1 MNTAIGGFS
10 AWGTGSELDPHGF
23 INPIDNYEIKTII
36 SNQTIEA
43 FEQEQ
48 QIQQEQQEEQQQQ
61 QQDEDHQQLVP
72 LVMLP
77 GADLLNNGINSI
89 DEFRNL
95 DRPTGVCS
103 SDRSDVVYISDSFN
117 FRILSYN
124 TTTKEIIVLAGD
136 PNGQRQ
142 GHIDGNIS
150 DGTLCGGPRKLCC
163 PKNASRFIYF
173 CDAPNNAIRRIDTV
187 DRTVSTIIGMSGTP
201 GFVDGNDFSKIR
213 INHPRGIACN
223 ADGSK
228 LFISDTDNCAI
239 RW

>member
-43 FEQEQ
+43 FKQEQ
-48 QIQQEQQEEQQQQ
+48 QIQQEQQEEQQ

-77 GADLLNNGINSI
+77 GADLVVGSI
-89 DEFRNL
+89 DTDEFRNL

-124 TTTKEIIVLAGD
+124 TTTKEIITTATCTHEL
-136 PNGQRQ
+136 
-142 GHIDGNIS
+142 
-150 DGTLCGGPRKLCC
+150 
-163 PKNASRFIYF
+163 
-173 CDAPNNAIRRIDTV
+173 
-187 DRTVSTIIGMSGTP
+187 
-201 GFVDGNDFSKIR
+201 
-213 INHPRGIACN
+213 
-223 ADGSK
+223 
-228 LFISDTDNCAI
+228 
-239 RW
+239 